1 MATSLF
7 VGVLLL
13 AAATPCHAQEASP
26 PEEVSSPASPVVD
39 YFANWFERVEKTQ
52 AEQPHWVTPLVTVTA
67 RLEQELRYDQ
77 IWQSRPH
84 GDALYSFGGGKG
96 LELIPTE
103 HTEVILG
110 IPAYQ
115 LRKHD
120 TKLTNGFADENLL
133 LKYRLLAANEDR
145 GNSIVTAFLGL
156 TLPTGS
162 EHITQDE
169 TIFTPTLAF
178 GKGWGDFD
186 VQATLGASIP
196 ANAVGNLGT
205 PILANAALQ
214 YRILRFFWPEVEVNT
229 TYWPNG
235 EREGKQQTFIT
246 PGLVIGKIP
255 IWKRLG
261 ATVGAGYQE
270 AFSSHPVYNHAAI
283 VSVRLPF

>member
-1 MATSLF
+1 MGTSLL
-7 VGVLLL
+7 VGVPLV
-13 AAATPCHAQEASP
+13 AAVTPCHAQEASP

-39 YFANWFERVEKTQ
+39 YFANWFERVAKTQ

-67 RLEQELRYDQ
+67 RLEQEFRYDQ

-115 LRKHD
+115 FRKHD
-120 TKLTNGFADENLL
+120 TKETNGFADENLL
-133 LKYRLLAANEDR
+133 LKYRLLAANEDH
-145 GNSIVTAFLGL
+145 GNYIVTAFMGL

-162 EHITQDE
+162 EHNTQDE

-214 YRILRFFWPEVEVNT
+214 YRILRFLWPEVEVNT

-255 IWKRLG
+255 IWRRLG

-270 AFSSHPVYNHAAI
+270 AFSSHPV
-283 VSVRLPF
+283 